1 MVLACSLVAC
11 PPGPAPAAPAE
22 PPLSAHRFPTH
33 LVTGP
38 DASRVREIFREHSI
52 SRKHRSRF
60 ESTPKVY
67 RYLLER
73 IPLAATLI
81 RVLRFGKYKITERP
95 GGVLTVDSGGGLV
108 LTVRVHHKSES
119 RLVAFIEGVYR
130 SWWTTGIHGR
140 AAVRIRFRPAD
151 AEGWP
156 AMENDF
162 LGFIKFRSPVVEFF
176 ARVVNF
182 FLRRMTD
189 REIMAG
195 RNAGRSLTEIL
206 AKNPARVYRAMRKS
220 PEVSRKALEEFRR
233 IFLPPETSAAR

>member
-1 MVLACSLVAC
+1 
-11 PPGPAPAAPAE
+11 
-22 PPLSAHRFPTH
+22 
-33 LVTGP
+33 
-38 DASRVREIFREHSI
+38 
-52 SRKHRSRF
+52 
-60 ESTPKVY
+60 
-67 RYLLER
+67 
-73 IPLAATLI
+73 
-81 RVLRFGKYKITERP
+81 
-95 GGVLTVDSGGGLV
+95 
-108 LTVRVHHKSES
+108 
-119 RLVAFIEGVYR
+119 
-130 SWWTTGIHGR
+130 
-140 AAVRIRFRPAD
+140 
-151 AEGWP
+151 
-156 AMENDF
+156 MENDF